1 MSEPENNSANAAPPS
16 RPKTRLQRL
25 LSVTPGDLLRVALI
39 SIIAGLVLAAFRV
52 DPRNLWVDFFG
63 TIGEAWQEFL
73 RISVDLV
80 GWSFDYLI
88 LGAIL
93 VVPIWIV
100 IHVVR
105 ALGKRSP

>member
-1 MSEPENNSANAAPPS
+1 MNAPQNPTPE
-16 RPKTRLQRL
+16 REPKTRFQRL
-25 LSVTPGDLLRVALI
+25 LSITPGDLLRVVLI
-39 SIIAGLVLAAFRV
+39 SIIVGLVLAAFRV

-63 TIGEAWQEFL
+63 TMAEAWQEFL

-100 IHVVR
+100 IHIVR